1 MESLMPSVTIT
12 QIEAYKFTVDFGQTI
27 PALLVDE
34 TEPIGRGE
42 GPSPEQVLL
51 TGVVNCLCA
60 SLFFALTKF
69 QQDAKG
75 ITAVGRCVIDR
86 NEEGRLR
93 VKGIEVSIELGA
105 EASALPKIERVIS
118 QFENFCTVSESVKS
132 GIPVTVEI
140 TDGSGAQLK

>member
-105 EASALPKIERVIS
+105 EASALSKIERVIS

-140 TDGSGAQLK
+140 TDGGGARLK

>member
-1 MESLMPSVTIT
+1 MDSSMPSVTIT
-12 QIEAYKFTVDFGQTI
+12 QTDAYKFTVDFGRTI
-27 PALLVDE
+27 PQLLVDE
-34 TEPIGRGE
+34 AEPIGEGE
-42 GPSPEQVLL
+42 GPSPEQMLL

-86 NEEGRLR
+86 NAEGRLR
-93 VKGIEVSIELGA
+93 VKGIEVGIELGA
-105 EASALPKIERVIS
+105 DASALPKIERVIS

-132 GIPVTVEI
+132 GIPVTVGI
-140 TDGSGAQLK
+140 TDGSGARLK

>member
-34 TEPIGRGE
+34 AEPIGRGE

-86 NEEGRLR
+86 NENGRLR
-93 VKGIEVSIELGA
+93 VKGIEVGIELGA

-140 TDGSGAQLK
+140 TDSSGARLK

>member
-1 MESLMPSVTIT
+1 MPGVTIT

-42 GPSPEQVLL
+42 GPSPEQMLL

-75 ITAVGRCVIDR
+75 ITAVGRCAIDR

-140 TDGSGAQLK
+140 TDGSGARLK